1 MTVVEISSDPLALG
15 TDATAEDLEA
25 YRERLQALLCRLVG
39 VPIIVRLADSPQ
51 PSDNPA
57 ADRLV
62 RELHSGDGWLRLVE
76 PEPDPAEEIAQGL
89 MHDEAAALREHEQQ
103 WIERYQSGEV
113 RASDVP
119 KDLLPAVL
127 ASGAPRVS
135 YTERRKQQRT
145 EGPLGSRWKGVP

>member
-76 PEPDPAEEIAQGL
+76 PEPDPAEEIL
-89 MHDEAAALREHEQQ
+89 EQQ